1 MSGAVKIQVGSELVT
16 SSHARDTG
24 SVYWFVLAISNNIIL
39 CFGFLC
45 DICAIDSNSVSSV
58 RLITINKRGDLNSL
72 NSFWRNDIIVCRL

>member
-45 DICAIDSNSVSSV
+45 AVDSNSISSV
-58 RLITINKRGDLNSL
+58 RLITTDKRGDLNSL
-72 NSFWRNDIIVCRL
+72 NSFRRNDIIIWRL